1 MKEALIAQ
9 EALVELIAA
18 HAGIIT
24 DSTGKPQKV
33 NRADPNAPSVIYDA
47 VVVLGGSSADAL
59 AKSGLA
65 IHFINEAYRHGKPI
79 AAIADGSLLLDACSL
94 GEVKAPDGVI
104 VGKDANAIDDLI
116 AALLQHRLPRRLIAN
131 VPA

>member
-1 MKEALIAQ
+1 VKEALIAQ

-24 DSTGKPQKV
+24 DSTGKRQKV

-65 IHFINEAYRHGKPI
+65 IHFINVAYRHGKPI

-94 GEVKAPDGVI
+94 VWGGQSAGRGYRRQRRECNRRSD
-104 VGKDANAIDDLI
+104 
-116 AALLQHRLPRRLIAN
+116 RRLVA
-131 VPA
+131 A

>member
-1 MKEALIAQ
+1 VKEALIAQ

-47 VVVLGGSSADAL
+47 VVVLGGEL
-59 AKSGLA
+59 R
-65 IHFINEAYRHGKPI
+65 E
-79 AAIADGSLLLDACSL
+79 
-94 GEVKAPDGVI
+94 GVSYF
-104 VGKDANAIDDLI
+104 V
-116 AALLQHRLPRRLIAN
+116 
-131 VPA
+131 